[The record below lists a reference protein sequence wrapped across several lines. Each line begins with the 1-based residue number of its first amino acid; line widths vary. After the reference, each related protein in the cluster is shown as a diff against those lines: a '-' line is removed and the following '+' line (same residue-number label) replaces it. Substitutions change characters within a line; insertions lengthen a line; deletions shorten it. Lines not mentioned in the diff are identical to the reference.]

1 MGKKCD
7 IRQWTKK
14 NKIFI
19 DWFTTISLGIMSI
32 LVSVNSCKLTERQIK
47 NDELLNMPLIQVKS
61 ESFDL
66 DEKNDSEWIYIT
78 NVGNYASDYSTSKYV
93 FLRCMY
99 YPDKGNP
106 IELYLPIS
114 NMLDSSFPSHEYIG
128 KVETYLTAK
137 TNKYYHDLQ
146 REAIEV
152 ENGYLFLDIKKYISV
167 SYNDFR
173 GRKHN
178 DLFSVI
184 TGYTGVKIDLNKELE
199 ELIRN
204 NYYYRIS
211 ELSIEQIMDLLKT
224 QGKEIKR

>member
-1 MGKKCD
+1 MGKKYD

-152 ENGYLFLDIKKYISV
+152 ENGSL
-167 SYNDFR
+167 
-173 GRKHN
+173 
-178 DLFSVI
+178 
-184 TGYTGVKIDLNKELE
+184 
-199 ELIRN
+199 
-204 NYYYRIS
+204 
-211 ELSIEQIMDLLKT
+211 
-224 QGKEIKR
+224 